1 MTEGDANMA
10 SSADEATMVEAPAP
24 TGAER
29 FKHGEAL
36 VRRMSL
42 WSAGAGIIP
51 VPLLDFAAI
60 TGVQLKMVRDL
71 ARLYGVPFEEVRTK
85 AIIGSLVGGLF
96 PFNAAMGVGG
106 LAGVW
111 YKAIPGVGPF
121 LGMVT
126 MPIAAGAANYAL
138 GRLFLEHFEG
148 GGTLLDIDVAKMRA
162 RYATEAKSAAVA
174 RSAA

>member
-1 MTEGDANMA
+1 MSEGDATMV
-10 SSADEATMVEAPAP
+10 SSSNDPVPDATML

-29 FKHGEAL
+29 FAQGEAL
-36 VRRMSL
+36 VRRMSW
-42 WSAGAGIIP
+42 WSAGAGVIP
-51 VPLLDFAAI
+51 VPLLDLAAI
-60 TGVQLKMVRDL
+60 SGVQFKMVRDL
-71 ARLYGVPFEEVRTK
+71 ALMYGVPFEAVRTK
-85 AIIGSLVGGLF
+85 AIITSLIGGLF

-106 LAGVW
+106 LAGIW

-126 MPIAAGAANYAL
+126 MPVAAGAANYAI

-148 GGTLLDIDVAKMRA
+148 GGTLLDIDVAKMCA
-162 RYATEAKSAAVA
+162 RYAETAKGGTPA

>member
-1 MTEGDANMA
+1 MSD
-10 SSADEATMVEAPAP
+10 SDATMVSSSSDRAADATML

-29 FKHGEAL
+29 FAEGEAL
-36 VRRMSL
+36 VRRMSW
-42 WSAGAGIIP
+42 WSAGAGVIP
-51 VPLLDFAAI
+51 VPLLDLAAI
-60 TGVQLKMVRDL
+60 SGVQFKMVRDL
-71 ARLYGVPFEEVRTK
+71 AVLYGVPFESVRTK
-85 AIIGSLVGGLF
+85 AIISALVGGLL

-126 MPIAAGAANYAL
+126 MPIAASAANYAM

-148 GGTLLDIDVAKMRA
+148 GGTLLDIDIDRMRA
-162 RYATEAKSAAVA
+162 RYAATAKAPVPASSAA
-174 RSAA
+174 